1 MHHALRL
8 SVSPCMRR
16 WCQLAMP
23 TSRFSLTG
31 SLDISTFRLSTSK
44 YRQHVYHLRPH
55 LPHISHMS
63 LHSFASH
70 FFVTC
75 HSLTH
80 TLNITALISLGHYIR
95 ILPHHE
101 IFLTHSH
108 TLNTLISF
116 ASPLISCSF
125 PLPLPSLFP
134 TMPRHNFYAATP
146 YIKQFCNKYGLEY
159 NLKPVFTAFADIVR

>member
-1 MHHALRL
+1 MHCACL
-8 SVSPCMRR
+8 SLPACVDGVNLQCPPVVSR
-16 WCQLAMP
+16 WLVPWTSQLSDWAP
-23 TSRFSLTG
+23 V
-31 SLDISTFRLSTSK
+31 STS
-44 YRQHVYHLRPH
+44 QHVCHLRPH

-70 FFVTC
+70 FCVTC

-80 TLNITALISLGHYIR
+80 TINITALISLGHYIR
-95 ILPHHE
+95 ILLHHE
-101 IFLTHSH
+101 IFLTLSH

-125 PLPLPSLFP
+125 SLPLPSLFP

-159 NLKPVFTAFADIVR
+159 NLKPVFTAFADIVW